1 MHVWGHAC
9 AYTDLMIAAPVLKLS
24 QLYCLSLPLPWGSQ
38 KLTVKATAGGQA
50 VMVMAEDHTACA
62 VAAALTDGKA
72 EAAVLAK
79 VGMRLEM
86 QVPETVAVVMEAA
99 MIEAAMAVSGAAEA
113 VAAAPLAH
121 IYVCVH
127 AHMHIYVQCVNM
139 PTHAC
144 MHVYACAGTCTYAW
158 THTLVCL

>member
-1 MHVWGHAC
+1 MHVHT
-9 AYTDLMIAAPVLKLS
+9 YTNLMIAAPVLKLS

-38 KLTVKATAGGQA
+38 KLTVKATAQA
-50 VMVMAEDHTACA
+50 MAEDHKACA

-86 QVPETVAVVMEAA
+86 QTPETVAVVMEAA
-99 MIEAAMAVSGAAEA
+99 MIEAAVAVLGAAGA

-127 AHMHIYVQCVNM
+127 VHMHIYVQCVNM

-144 MHVYACAGTCTYAW
+144 MHLYACASTCTYA
-158 THTLVCL
+158 